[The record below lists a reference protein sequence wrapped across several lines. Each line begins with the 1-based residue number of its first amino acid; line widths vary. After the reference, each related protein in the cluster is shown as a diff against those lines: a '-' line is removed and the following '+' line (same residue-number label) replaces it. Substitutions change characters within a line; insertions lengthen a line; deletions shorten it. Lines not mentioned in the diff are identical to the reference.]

1 MTILPTPDRDS
12 APWWDALGHHELTLQ
27 QCDGC
32 GTLRWPPRELCN
44 RCGSLDWKWVA
55 ATGRGTVASWIVNH
69 HPFGAGAG
77 ARPAPYVVVL
87 VRLEDQDDILIPG
100 GWAGAHDGSDLRVGL
115 PVAAGFEDVDL
126 GDVDD
131 QLDTS
136 GESDRV
142 ALLRWG
148 AS

>member
-1 MTILPTPDRDS
+1 VTVLPTPDRDS

-27 QCDGC
+27 RCDDC
-32 GTLRWPPRELCN
+32 GALRWPPRELCN
-44 RCGSLDWKWVA
+44 RCGSLNWQWVP

-69 HPFGAGAG
+69 HSFGAGAG
-77 ARPAPYVVVL
+77 GRPAPYTVVL
-87 VRLEDQDDILIPG
+87 VRLDDQPDILIPG
-100 GWAGAHDGSDLRVGL
+100 GWAGAPDGADLSIGL
-115 PVAAGFEDVDL
+115 PVVAGFDDVDL
-126 GDVDD
+126 GEVDD